1 MSENLKLFLM
11 SLLILQLILI
21 INRVMKKKMTIKYA
35 SFWII
40 LIIIMSFIVIFP
52 NIIFELS
59 KFAGFEEA
67 SNMVF
72 LLGFFFLFYI
82 SFIITTSVSIQ
93 NEKIKTLIQ
102 EVSILKESVKK
113 NSYRR
118 RNKKI

>member
-40 LIIIMSFIVIFP
+40 LIIIMSVIVIFP

-113 NSYRR
+113 NG
-118 RNKKI
+118 KKD

>member
-1 MSENLKLFLM
+1 MMKQSIVEK
-11 SLLILQLILI
+11 LI
-21 INRVMKKKMTIKYA
+21 IKPL
-35 SFWII
+35 I

-113 NSYRR
+113 NG
-118 RNKKI
+118 KKD